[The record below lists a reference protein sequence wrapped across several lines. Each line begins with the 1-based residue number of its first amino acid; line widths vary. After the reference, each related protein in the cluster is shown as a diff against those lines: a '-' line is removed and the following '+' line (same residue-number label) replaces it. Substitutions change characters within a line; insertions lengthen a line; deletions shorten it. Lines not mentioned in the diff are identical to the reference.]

1 MATALEDIYEM
12 FEQHDERVFL
22 DYLRENKKVLLKKE
36 KEQMNQTPVVTKPSK
51 TTFDIKSA

>member
-22 DYLRENKKVLLKKE
+22 DYLRENKKILLKKE
-36 KEQMNQTPVVTKPSK
+36 KEQTNQTPVVEKPSK